1 VPARDRRT
9 IGELLAGSD
18 ALARETL
25 LDATPE
31 NARAM
36 VRSWNQLVAP
46 AVHLWAALASRPE
59 AGRRLLTDHRQL
71 RAQLAENCLEVL
83 AAEDRSAAAE
93 AEARHRWIAADQE
106 SYL

>member
-1 VPARDRRT
+1 MPARDRRT

-18 ALARETL
+18 ALARGTL

-36 VRSWNQLVAP
+36 VRSWNQLVGP

-59 AGRRLLTDHRQL
+59 AGRRLHNGPQ
-71 RAQLAENCLEVL
+71 
-83 AAEDRSAAAE
+83 AAACPASRKLPRGACGRGPICRRRSRGE
-93 AEARHRWIAADQE
+93 TSLDRG
-106 SYL
+106 

>member
-1 VPARDRRT
+1 MPARDRRT

-18 ALARETL
+18 ALARGTL

-36 VRSWNQLVAP
+36 VRSWNQLVGP

-59 AGRRLLTDHRQL
+59 AGRRPITDHRQL
-71 RAQLAENCLEVL
+71 RAQLAENCLEVHCGRGPICRRRTRGETSL
-83 AAEDRSAAAE
+83 GRG
-93 AEARHRWIAADQE
+93 
-106 SYL
+106 